1 MTIDIEPLGSVRAA
15 LGECPIWDMENQRL
29 WFMDCRAGLIHQIN
43 PATGG
48 LVASSEVPAPAG
60 SFALNADGRLVV
72 ALKEAIA
79 LYDPATGVLETIAQI
94 EDSHP
99 NLRLNDGEALA
110 DGSFIVGTM
119 HVLRNE
125 GESPLGGLY
134 RLYPNGRLVK
144 LDSNIGITNGPCLSP
159 VDGRFYVSDSSVRT
173 IYSYAIA
180 AGGALADR
188 RVFINTE
195 AYASGPDGCCFDS
208 AGGLWTA
215 LVHAGAIARFAPDG
229 VLTHKIELPLTH
241 PASLCFGG
249 ANMDELFV
257 TSIRDSGRLKGDKP
271 LDGAVL
277 RVRGIGAQGL
287 APAHTRI
294 GMPT

>member
-1 MTIDIEPLGSVRAA
+1 MTIDIEPLGSFRAA
-15 LGECPIWDMENQRL
+15 LGECPIWDMENQLL
-29 WFMDCRAGLIHQIN
+29 WFMDCRAGLIHQID
-43 PATGG
+43 PATGRT
-48 LVASSEVPAPAG
+48 VATSEVPAPAG

-72 ALKEAIA
+72 ALRQVIA
-79 LYDPATGVLETIAQI
+79 LYDPATGVIETIAQI

-99 NLRLNDGEALA
+99 NLRLNDGEALP

-125 GESPLGGLY
+125 GEPPLGGLY
-134 RLYPNGRLVK
+134 RLYPNGCLVK
-144 LDSNIGITNGPCLSP
+144 LDSNIGITNGPCISP

-173 IYSYAIA
+173 IYSYVIA
-180 AGGALADR
+180 TDGTLADR
-188 RVFINTE
+188 RVFVNTQ

-208 AGGLWTA
+208 DGGLWTA

-249 ANMDELFV
+249 TNLDELFV
-257 TSIRDSGRLKGDKP
+257 TSIRDSGRLRGDKP

-277 RVRGIGAQGL
+277 RVRGMGAQGR
-287 APAHTRI
+287 APARTRI
-294 GMPT
+294 GLA

>member
-15 LGECPIWDMENQRL
+15 LGECPIWYMENQRL
-29 WFMDCRAGLIHQIN
+29 WFMDCRAGLIHQID
-43 PATGG
+43 PATGRT
-48 LVASSEVPAPAG
+48 VATSEVPAPAG
-60 SFALNADGRLVV
+60 SFARNADGRLVV
-72 ALKEAIA
+72 ALRQVIA
-79 LYDPATGVLETIAQI
+79 LYDPATGVIETIAQI

-99 NLRLNDGEALA
+99 NLRLNDGEALP

-125 GESPLGGLY
+125 GEPPLGGLY
-134 RLYPNGRLVK
+134 RLYPNGCLVK
-144 LDSNIGITNGPCLSP
+144 LDSNIGITNGPCISP

-173 IYSYAIA
+173 IYSYVIA
-180 AGGALADR
+180 TDGTLADR
-188 RVFINTE
+188 RVFVNTQ

-208 AGGLWTA
+208 DGGLWTA
-215 LVHAGAIARFAPDG
+215 LVHVGAIARFAPDG

-249 ANMDELFV
+249 ANLDELFV
-257 TSIRDSGRLKGDKP
+257 TSIRDSGRLRGDKP

-277 RVRGIGAQGL
+277 RVRGMGAQGR
-287 APAHTRI
+287 APARTRI
-294 GMPT
+294 GIA

>member
-29 WFMDCRAGLIHQIN
+29 WFMDCRAGLIHQID
-43 PATGG
+43 PATGRT
-48 LVASSEVPAPAG
+48 VATSEVPAPAG

-79 LYDPATGVLETIAQI
+79 LYDPATEVWQTIAQI

-125 GESPLGGLY
+125 GEPPLGGLY
-134 RLYPNGRLVK
+134 RLYPHGGFIK
-144 LDSNIGITNGPCLSP
+144 LASNIGITNGPCVSP

-180 AGGALADR
+180 GDGTLADR
-188 RVFINTE
+188 RLFVNTQV
-195 AYASGPDGCCFDS
+195 YVSGPDGCCFDS

-215 LVHAGAIARFAPDG
+215 LVHAGAIARFGPDG
-229 VLTHKIELPLTH
+229 ALTNKIELPLTH

-249 ANMDELFV
+249 ENLDELFV
-257 TSIRDSGRLKGDKP
+257 TSIRDSGRLRGDKP

-277 RVRGIGAQGL
+277 RVRGMGAQGR
-287 APAHTRI
+287 APARTRI
-294 GMPT
+294 GLA

>member
-29 WFMDCRAGLIHQIN
+29 WFMDCRAGLIHQID
-43 PATGG
+43 PATGRT
-48 LVASSEVPAPAG
+48 VATSEVPAPAG
-60 SFALNADGRLVV
+60 SFARNADGRLVV
-72 ALKEAIA
+72 ALRQVIA
-79 LYDPATGVLETIAQI
+79 LYDPATGVIETIAQI

-99 NLRLNDGEALA
+99 NLRLNDGEALP

-125 GESPLGGLY
+125 GEPPLGGLY
-134 RLYPNGRLVK
+134 RLCPNGCLVK
-144 LDSNIGITNGPCLSP
+144 LDSNIGITNGPCISP

-173 IYSYAIA
+173 IYSYVIA
-180 AGGALADR
+180 TDGTLADR
-188 RVFINTE
+188 RVFVNTQ

-208 AGGLWTA
+208 DGGLWTA

-249 ANMDELFV
+249 ANLDELFV
-257 TSIRDSGRLKGDKP
+257 TSIRDSGRLRGDKP

-277 RVRGIGAQGL
+277 RVRGMGAQGR
-287 APAHTRI
+287 APARTRI
-294 GMPT
+294 GIA